1 MATSYDAFIELPVH
15 QLQYVAGGEGAAG
28 PGADTNAF
36 GRCGPGAKWT
46 WLGNVY
52 TPACAAHD
60 TAVRTSLANGSSHVM
75 AHVKALPLL
84 PRAIGSYLRARF

>member
-1 MATSYDAFIELPVH
+1 MAWHGLVELSAAE
-15 QLQYVAGGEGAAG
+15 LQRVAGG
-28 PGADTNAF
+28 DDDNAF
-36 GRCGPGAKWT
+36 GRCGPGTQWK

-60 TAVRTSLANGSSHVM
+60 TAVRNALANGSSHVM

-84 PRAIGSYLRARF
+84 PKAIGSYLRTRF